1 MPGAHKGE
9 CVANVDQMPF
19 LVPPDKGR
27 IEGMNK
33 PYDIKRSC
41 WVKDEKEGFIAGE
54 NQSEQGDQVTMKTI
68 TNKPGGK

>member
-9 CVANVDQMPF
+9 CGANVDQMPF
-19 LVPPDKGR
+19 LAPPDKGR
-27 IEGMNK
+27 IEATNK

-68 TNKPGGK
+68 TNKLGGK